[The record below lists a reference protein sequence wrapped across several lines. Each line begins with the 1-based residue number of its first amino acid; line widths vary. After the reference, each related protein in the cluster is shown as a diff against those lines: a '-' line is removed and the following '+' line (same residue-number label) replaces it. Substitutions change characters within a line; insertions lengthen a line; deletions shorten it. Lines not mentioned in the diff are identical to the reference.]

1 MYGLWLQALQ
11 FPRIP
16 GLAAALQAL
25 LPSLRV
31 EEVDTLDPS
40 ICHSTDFLVAE
51 HNLLGL
57 SLIHI

>member
-1 MYGLWLQALQ
+1 MYGLWFQALQ

-25 LPSLRV
+25 LPSLGV
-31 EEVDTLDPS
+31 EEVDTLAPS

-51 HNLLGL
+51 NNLLG
-57 SLIHI
+57 